1 MARLT
6 DSSYEI
12 ARPSGVC
19 AASGERIAPGAPY
32 VAVLVEREG
41 QEGMERL
48 DYAAERWDAGA
59 RPGPPLRVFGSW
71 RAVMHDASAPQRAF
85 IDDEALLDLLER
97 LEGAQEPSRLSFRY
111 VLTLLL
117 VRKRLLKFE
126 GARQA
131 GDGTHRLMLVRRATP
146 AGATP
151 GPLLEVADP
160 CMDEGAIAAAVEQLG
175 SIMNGEPA

>member
-6 DSSYEI
+6 DSSYDI

-19 AASGERIAPGAPY
+19 AASGARIEPGQEY

-41 QEGMERL
+41 QEGLERL
-48 DYAAERWDAGA
+48 DYAADRWDAGA
-59 RPGPPLRVFGSW
+59 RPAAPLRIFGSW
-71 RAVMHDASAPQRAF
+71 HAVMQDSSAPQKAF
-85 IDDEALLDLLER
+85 IDDEALLDLLEQ
-97 LEGAQEPSRLSFRY
+97 LEGAQEPSRQSFRY
-111 VLTLLL
+111 VLSLLL

-126 GARQA
+126 GQRQEGA
-131 GDGTHRLMLVRRATP
+131 HRVMLVRRAGP

-151 GPLLEVADP
+151 GPLLEIVDP
-160 CMDEGAIAAAVEQLG
+160 AMDEAAIAAAVEQLG

>member
-6 DSSYEI
+6 DSSYDI

-19 AASGERIAPGAPY
+19 AATGERIEPGRPY

-41 QEGMERL
+41 QEGLERL
-48 DYAAERWDAGA
+48 DFAAERWDAGA
-59 RPGPPLRVFGSW
+59 RPGPPFRVFGSW
-71 RAVMHDASAPQRAF
+71 RAVMQDSSAPQKAF
-85 IDDEALLDLLER
+85 IDDDALLDLLEQ
-97 LEGAQEPSRLSFRY
+97 LEGAEEPARVSFRY

-126 GARQA
+126 GTREK
-131 GDGTHRLMLVRRATP
+131 DGRRIMHVRRATP

-151 GPLLEVADP
+151 GTLLEVIDP
-160 CMDEGAIAAAVEQLG
+160 AMDEAAVAAAVEQLG

>member
-6 DSSYEI
+6 DSSYDI

-19 AASGERIAPGAPY
+19 AASGEPIAPGRPY

-41 QEGMERL
+41 QEGLERL
-48 DYAAERWDAGA
+48 DFAADRWDAGA
-59 RPGPPLRVFGSW
+59 RPGPPFRVFGSW
-71 RAVMHDASAPQRAF
+71 RALMQDGTAQKRAF
-85 IDDEALLDLLER
+85 IDDESLLDLLEQ
-97 LEGAQEPSRLSFRY
+97 LEGATEPSRQSFRY

-126 GARQA
+126 GARQEA
-131 GDGTHRLMLVRRATP
+131 GARLMLVRRATP

-151 GPLLEVADP
+151 GPVMEVIDP
-160 CMDEGAIAAAVEQLG
+160 AMDESAIAAAIEQLG
-175 SIMNGEPA
+175 SIMNGESA